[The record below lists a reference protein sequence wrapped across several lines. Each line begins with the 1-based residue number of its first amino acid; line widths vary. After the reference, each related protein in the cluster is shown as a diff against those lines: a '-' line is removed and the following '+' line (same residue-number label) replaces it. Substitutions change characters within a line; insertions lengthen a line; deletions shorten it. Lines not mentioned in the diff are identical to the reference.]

1 MQLPSQTHNRWRTR
15 WLVALAG
22 IGVGLQ
28 AGDPAAPSLAA
39 RLAPF
44 VAHHSLA
51 GAVMVVAAKD
61 RVLRTET
68 VGFADLA
75 TRAPM
80 KPDTLFWI
88 ASQSK
93 AMTAAALLMLVDE
106 GRVSLEAPVA
116 TYLPEFKDQMLVVER
131 DAAHTLLRRPPHP
144 ITVREILTHT
154 SGLPFT
160 SALEEPTLDALPLRV
175 AVRSYAMTPLQF
187 APGTR
192 YQYSNAGFNTAGRIL
207 EVVSGMPY
215 EQFMERRLFQPLGM
229 KDTTFWPTARQLQRL
244 AKSYRANGDHTG
256 LEETSITQ
264 LHYPLSDRRH
274 RFPMPAGGLFSTAR
288 DVAGFCQ
295 MVLNGGELGGR
306 RLLSPAAVK
315 AMTTRQTGP
324 GLPQS
329 YGFGWAIGDAWYGH
343 GGAYATDMTV
353 EWRRG
358 LVLVWMVQHAS
369 YSGDGAKSL
378 EAFKQAALAEHW
390 ER

>member
-1 MQLPSQTHNRWRTR
+1 M
-15 WLVALAG
+15 LA
-22 IGVGLQ
+22 VGLR
-28 AGDPAAPSLAA
+28 ASDAAAPSLAA
-39 RLAPF
+39 RLQPF
-44 VAHHSLA
+44 VANHSLA
-51 GAVMVVAAKD
+51 GAVMVVASKD

-68 VGFADLA
+68 VGFADVA

-116 TYLPEFKDQMLVVER
+116 QYLPEFKDQLLVVEQ
-131 DAAHTLLRRPPHP
+131 DGEHTLLRRPAHP

-154 SGLPFT
+154 SGLPFA
-160 SALEEPTLDALPLRV
+160 SALEAPTLDTLPLRV

-192 YQYSNAGFNTAGRIL
+192 YQYSNAGFNTAGRIV
-207 EVVSGMPY
+207 EVVSGLPY
-215 EQFMERRLFQPLGM
+215 EEFMERRLFQPLGM
-229 KDTTFWPTARQLQRL
+229 KDTTFWPTARQLKRL
-244 AKSYRANGDHTG
+244 AESYRANRDHTG
-256 LEETSITQ
+256 LEATRITQ
-264 LHYPLSDRRH
+264 LHYPLSDRLH
-274 RFPMPAGGLFSTAR
+274 RFPMPAGGLFSTAQ
-288 DVAGFCQ
+288 DVARFCQ
-295 MVLNGGELGGR
+295 MVLNGGELEGR
-306 RLLSPAAVK
+306 RLLSPAAVQ

-324 GLPQS
+324 ALPQS
-329 YGFGWAIGDAWYGH
+329 YGFGWAIGDTWYGH

-353 EWRRG
+353 EGRRG

-369 YSGDGAKSL
+369 FPGQGAKSL
-378 EAFKQAALAEHW
+378 ETFKQAVLAENW